1 MSVDLLLAE
10 AGLYFTQGKF
20 EQAEAAFE
28 KVLELQPLHPVA
40 SSGLFNTLW
49 SIDTG
54 ASKLTAQ
61 KVIENFLANANRDDS
76 EIKPVAISFI
86 KIKISLLQKDEWLL
100 QK

>member
-20 EQAEAAFE
+20 EQAEETFR
-28 KVLELQPLHPVA
+28 KILDLQPLHPVA

-49 SIDTG
+49 GLDSDD
-54 ASKLTAQ
+54 SKLAAQ
-61 KVIENFLANANRDDS
+61 EVIEHFLKHANRDDR
-76 EIKPVAISFI
+76 EVKPVAAHFI

-100 QK
+100 EV

>member
-1 MSVDLLLAE
+1 MSVDLFLAE

-20 EQAEAAFE
+20 EQAEAGFE
-28 KVLELQPLHPVA
+28 KVLALQPLHPVA
-40 SSGLFNTLW
+40 SSGLFNTRW
-49 SIDTG
+49 AIDTD

-76 EIKPVAISFI
+76 EVKPVAISFI
-86 KIKISLLQKDEWLL
+86 KIKIGLLQKDEWLL

>member
-20 EQAEAAFE
+20 EQADSTFR
-28 KVLELQPLHPVA
+28 KVLAIEPLHPVA

-49 SIDTG
+49 ALDTPPSIL
-54 ASKLTAQ
+54 AAQ
-61 KVIENFLANANRDDS
+61 EVIEHFLQHANRDDS
-76 EIKPVAISFI
+76 EVKPVATHFI

-100 QK
+100 EV